1 VIERLP
7 QDAAAAPVS
16 HHEVIRVCI

>member
-1 VIERLP
+1 VVERLP
-7 QDAAAAPVS
+7 QDAAVAPIS